1 MKLTV
6 QRDHHLNLILRDAGG
21 RLLRRL
27 IGVPLMLWGAL
38 MLYGVF
44 SSFVIRM
51 SEEGLAG
58 LPVALAGSL
67 ALVLFTA
74 LTLPLGYWMTFSR
87 HWIVL
92 KRGTR
97 DIVQVSDWIFGRK
110 ERTTEVARFHQ
121 LRLALEPISSRPNAK
136 SSSTFVNKLRLIA
149 KDPERHPF
157 IELGW
162 MDRGLRQPFETLA
175 VEIAGFLDL
184 PLEIVPEDE
193 MALSPAEEE
202 AEREFSTEP

>member
-21 RLLRRL
+21 RLLRLL
-27 IGVPLMLWGAL
+27 IGVPLLLGGAL
-38 MLYGVF
+38 MLYGVL

-58 LPVALAGSL
+58 LPAALAGSL
-67 ALVLFTA
+67 ALLLFTA

-92 KRGTR
+92 KSGTH

-121 LRLALEPISSRPNAK
+121 LRLALEPISSCTNAK
-136 SSSTFVNKLRLIA
+136 SNSICVNKLRLIA
-149 KDPERHPF
+149 KDPEQHPS

-175 VEIAGFLDL
+175 VEIAGFLNL
-184 PLEIVPEDE
+184 PLEVVPEDE
-193 MALSPAEEE
+193 IALSPSEEA
-202 AEREFSTEP
+202 AERESSAES